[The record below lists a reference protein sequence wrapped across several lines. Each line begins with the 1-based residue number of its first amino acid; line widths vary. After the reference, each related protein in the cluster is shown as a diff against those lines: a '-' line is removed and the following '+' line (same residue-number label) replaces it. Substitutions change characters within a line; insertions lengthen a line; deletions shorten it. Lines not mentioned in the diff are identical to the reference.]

1 MLDDLHVRDCYVPIA
16 DYPHVPASAT
26 ICDAIS
32 MMHSNLSEGH
42 KYRTILV
49 TDENQ
54 HLQGYLSLRDLTRA
68 VGPNFLS
75 KKAPDYKGHQPF
87 QGISDDFTALSLIW
101 QEGFTLKIMEE
112 AKKPVSGVM
121 TLIMNTISLDDPFAK
136 CAYLLLV
143 EDALILPVVE
153 DEKVIGVVRLVDIF
167 ERIADTICT
176 QKNLREASR
185 TGDER

>member
-1 MLDDLHVRDCYVPIA
+1 MLDDLVVRDFYVPIT
-16 DYPHVPASAT
+16 DYPHIPASAS
-26 ICDAIS
+26 ICDAIQI
-32 MMHSNLSEGH
+32 MHNSLAEGR

-49 TDENQ
+49 TDDQQ
-54 HLQGYLSLRDLTRA
+54 HLKGYLSLRDLTRA
-68 VGPNFLS
+68 VGPSYLS

-101 QEGFTLKIMEE
+101 QEGFTLKVMEE

-121 TLIMNTISLDDPFAK
+121 TLLENTVRLDDHFAK

-143 EDALILPVVE
+143 QDILILPVIE

-167 ERIADTICT
+167 ERIANTVCSLKK
-176 QKNLREASR
+176 QHSLPQ
-185 TGDER
+185 TGNE

>member
-1 MLDDLHVRDCYVPIA
+1 MLDDLHVRDFYIPIT
-16 DYPHVPASAT
+16 DYPHVSVSAS
-26 ICDAIS
+26 ICDAIQ
-32 MMHSNLSEGH
+32 MMHNSLIEGH

-49 TDENQ
+49 TDDDQ

-68 VGPNFLS
+68 IGPKYLS

-87 QGISDDFTALSLIW
+87 MGISEDFTALSLIW

-112 AKKPVSGVM
+112 ARKPVSDVL
-121 TLIMNTISLDDPFAK
+121 TLIKNTVSLNDPFAK

-143 EDALILPVVE
+143 EDVLILPVV
-153 DEKVIGVVRLVDIF
+153 DDDKVIGVVRLVDIF

-176 QKNLREASR
+176 QKKLHEAS
-185 TGDER
+185 GD